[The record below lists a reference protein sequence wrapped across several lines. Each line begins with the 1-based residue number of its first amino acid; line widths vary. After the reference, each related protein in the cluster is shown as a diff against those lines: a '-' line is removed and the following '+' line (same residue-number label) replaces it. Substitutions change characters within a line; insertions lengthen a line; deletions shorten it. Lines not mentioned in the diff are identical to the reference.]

1 MIPFPRRRA
10 IAAVASMALL
20 PGCAAYDLLFATRV
34 AVRRIEIRVA
44 EGINENSP
52 VALDLVHLSGNRT
65 LIEEVAKMTAEDWF
79 GRKAQLRRDFR
90 DEVDVRS
97 WEVVPGQ
104 LLPRTWLDRPQVNRA
119 AFLFARYRAPGPHR
133 YRLTENETDILVVLE
148 ASGFSVTPA

>member
-1 MIPFPRRRA
+1 MIPVPRRRVL
-10 IAAVASMALL
+10 AAVASTALL
-20 PGCAAYDLLFATRV
+20 PGCAAYDFLFATRV
-34 AVRRIEIRVA
+34 AVRQIEIRAA

-65 LIEEVAKMTAEDWF
+65 LIEEVAKMSAEDWF
-79 GRKAQLRRDFR
+79 RRKAQLRRDFR

-104 LLPRTWLDRPQVNRA
+104 LLPRSWLDRPQVNRA